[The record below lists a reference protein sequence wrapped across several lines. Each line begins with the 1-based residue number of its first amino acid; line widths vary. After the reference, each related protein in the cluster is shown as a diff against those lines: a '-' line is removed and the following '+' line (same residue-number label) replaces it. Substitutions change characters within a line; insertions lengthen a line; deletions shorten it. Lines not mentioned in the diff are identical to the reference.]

1 MIDVDFKKTIVLD
14 FESRSAQV
22 NGKNI
27 NLTSSEFRLICIFYK
42 KRGTVLTRS
51 EIGNLL
57 HGRDIDLFNRSI
69 DVIVSR
75 LRQKLNVHFEEQTI
89 KSIRG
94 RGYTINAKI
103 ESSFKQS
110 KNEFK
115 GILELTNPI
124 GLSR

>member
-1 MIDVDFKKTIVLD
+1 MIDIDFKKTIVLD
-14 FESRSAQV
+14 FDSFTAQV

-27 NLTSSEFRLICIFYK
+27 NLTSSEFRLICIFYN
-42 KRGTVLTRS
+42 KRGTILTRS

-57 HGRDIDLFNRSI
+57 HGRDVDLFDRSI

-75 LRQKLNVHFEEQTI
+75 LRHKLNVHFEEQTI

-94 RGYTINAKI
+94 KGYTINAKI
-103 ESSFKQS
+103 ESSNNS
-110 KNEFK
+110 KNEFI
-115 GILELTNPI
+115 GILELTNLI

>member
-1 MIDVDFKKTIVLD
+1 MIDIDFKKTIVLD
-14 FESRSAQV
+14 FESRDAQV

-94 RGYTINAKI
+94 KGYTISTKI
-103 ESSFKQS
+103 ESSYNQS

-115 GILELTNPI
+115 GILELTNLI